1 LITIDLL
8 LIDGDELLYKA
19 CAGHEQEVPWDL
31 DAGIWTTWT
40 ETDKAATHV
49 REKVRE
55 AVARYEP
62 KHAVFCLSGD
72 HRFREAVVTDYKSA
86 RTKVR
91 KPTGYVHVRDE
102 IVEWVE
108 KHYGKDLTLA
118 RYDMLEADDC
128 MGILATKPGNEGSV
142 ILSQDK
148 DMRQIPGMLAP
159 YIGAEPYLV
168 TDYEANKWFL
178 TQVLTGDAVDGYK
191 GCPGIGP
198 AKAEALLSNV
208 KTRNADVLLREG
220 WRVVRETYLKAGLTE
235 DDAIAQARLARILRW
250 DDWDREKKEPK
261 LWLPPKQ

>member
-1 LITIDLL
+1 LL

-40 ETDKAATHV
+40 ETDKARDHV
-49 REKVRE
+49 LGQVQ
-55 AVARYEP
+55 AASDRYES
-62 KHAVFCLSGD
+62 KQTVFCVSGD
-72 HRFREAVVTDYKSA
+72 HRFRDSIVSDYKSA

-91 KPTGYVHVRDE
+91 KPTGYVHVRDAVLDE
-102 IVEWVE
+102 LNAAGFAI
-108 KHYGKDLTLA
+108 A